1 MTNVRSILLASAASL
16 TIVGSAMP
24 AMAADQVLNGAISS
38 SAGEKLGGVT
48 VSAKQDGSTITPSVY
63 TDDAGNYYFP
73 PLPAGKYQVWAQ
85 ALSFETTKA
94 AVDLAAAAHKDL
106 VLAPIT
112 DPEQRVRQLPAE
124 LLVAAL
130 PEDTRDDAEIKKVF
144 TNQCTGCHTPGYP
157 LQFRFDEAGWNK
169 IINLMKVIPGT
180 GVYPGPGAKP
190 NGIIDFNQK
199 QLAAYLAR
207 ARGPGETSMKF
218 EPRPR
223 PTGEAARVVWTTYEL
238 PLNPDA
244 GIGTN
249 AKYNPNDGS
258 DWSLGT
264 TSKLGELPHDGGM
277 GLDGNLYFTS
287 NNPNRLMTVGEVD
300 TKTGAVKFLKVD
312 GPGGRAATAHGL
324 VRDGEG
330 NFWFDV
336 NPGRRSLGKLDPKT
350 DKITVYQ
357 TPNSM
362 SPLGGAVTMD
372 VDGKGKIWASAPDG
386 VLRFDTVTETF
397 TDFKS
402 LTPFKNAKG
411 TNSTYGA
418 AGDRDGNGWWA
429 QMAFDTIGKAD
440 VATHSTSEVVLPSL
454 KDEMARIPASAKA
467 FYDGFN
473 QLTVNNPLPWSEG
486 PRRMGTDKN
495 ADILWVGNSWG
506 ASLARID
513 IKTLQTT
520 IVPFPDP
527 AYQPYHIAV
536 DKNHN
541 VWANMWTTDRIARYN
556 PTTAEWTFFDTPVRG
571 TEIRHVS
578 LLELPGQDTQVTVPL
593 YRNSKMGAMTLRTEA
608 EVAALKAQASK

>member
-16 TIVGSAMP
+16 VIVGSAMP

-48 VSAKQDGSTITPSVY
+48 VSARQDGSTITTSVY

-106 VLAPIT
+106 VLNSIT

-130 PEDTRDDAEIKKVF
+130 PEDSADDAGIKKVF

-207 ARGPGETSMKF
+207 ARGPGETSMHFK
-218 EPRPR
+218 PRPR

-300 TKTGAVKFLKVD
+300 SKTGAVKFLKVD

-386 VLRFDTVTETF
+386 VLRFDPVTETF

-402 LTPFKNAKG
+402 ATPFKNAKG

-440 VATHSTSEVVLPSL
+440 TTTGKTSEVALPLL
-454 KDEMARIPASAKA
+454 KDEMDKLTPAQKS
-467 FYDGFN
+467 FYDSFDNVTNG
-473 QLTVNNPLPWSEG
+473 NPLPWSEG

-495 ADILWVGNSWG
+495 ADVLWVGNSWG
-506 ASLARID
+506 ASLARINT
-513 IKTLQTT
+513 KTMETT
-520 IVPFPDP
+520 IIPLPDKTMQ
-527 AYQPYHIAV
+527 AYHLVV
-536 DKNHN
+536 DQSHN
-541 VWANMWTTDRIARYN
+541 VWGNLWTSDQIVKLDPATN
-556 PTTAEWTFFDTPVRG
+556 KFTMFELPVRG
-571 TEIRHVS
+571 TEIRHIS
-578 LLELPGQDTQVTVPL
+578 LMERDGKTQVIVPI
-593 YRNSKMGAMTLRTEA
+593 YRASQMGVMTLRSEA
-608 EVAALKAQASK
+608 ELAALKAQAK